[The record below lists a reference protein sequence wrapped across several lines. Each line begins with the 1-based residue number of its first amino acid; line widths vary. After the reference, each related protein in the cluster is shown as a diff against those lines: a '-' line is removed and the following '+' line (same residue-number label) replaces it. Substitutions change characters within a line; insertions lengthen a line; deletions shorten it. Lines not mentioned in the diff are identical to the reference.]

1 MNKLLSVL
9 IATTF
14 AATLSFNAVADKH
27 MAAAPASAPAATT
40 TKADTMKGSVK
51 TKVDTMKGSMKEP
64 MMKEPMMK
72 DSMPAK

>member
-9 IATTF
+9 IATAF

-40 TKADTMKGSVK
+40 TKADTMKGS
-51 TKVDTMKGSMKEP
+51 TKEP

-72 DSMPAK
+72 DSKPAK